1 MDNKTIIRNYDLHDE
16 TLAELLKQLGG
27 HSAIL
32 IREEIKLL
40 KQEFVEKTQAL
51 RNGAIMVAIG
61 FALSVV
67 AFATLWAAIIIRLTA
82 YWAPDLAAAV
92 TGGGLALV
100 GLIITLIGV
109 KLVHKTTAA
118 PIRTV
123 EALEGRTENG

>member
-1 MDNKTIIRNYDLHDE
+1 MDNKTVSRNYNLQDE

-32 IREEIKLL
+32 VREEIKLL

-51 RNGAIMVAIG
+51 RNGAIMVVIG
-61 FALSVV
+61 FALVMV
-67 AFATLWAAIIIRLTA
+67 AFATLWAALIIWLTA

-100 GLIITLIGV
+100 GLIITLIGI

-118 PIRTV
+118 PMRTV

>member
-1 MDNKTIIRNYDLHDE
+1 MNNKTMIRDYNLQDE
-16 TLAELLKQLGG
+16 SLAELLKQLGG

-32 IREEIKLL
+32 VREEIKLL

-51 RNGAIMVAIG
+51 RNGAIMVIIG
-61 FALSVV
+61 FALVMV
-67 AFATLWAAIIIRLTA
+67 AFATLWAALIIRLTA

-100 GLIITLIGV
+100 GLIITMIGV
-109 KLVHKTTAA
+109 KLVQKTTAA